1 MSWLEDVFAITKPV
15 IGMCHLPALPGDP
28 QYETDGGMT
37 AVLDHAR
44 AEIENLQR
52 GGVDGI
58 LISNEFSL
66 PYLTRTEPI
75 TAIAMARVVGELR
88 EHLKVPFGVNVLWD
102 GQASIDLAV
111 ATGARFVREVFT
123 GVYAS
128 DFGLWN
134 TRIGEIARHRRNI
147 GAQDVRLL
155 FNIVPE
161 AAAYLGRRTLTDITR
176 STLFNTLP
184 DGLCVSGVTA
194 GASTDEGQLRTVK
207 EASPGTPVFVNT
219 GVNERTVND
228 LLKIADG
235 AIIGTAFKID
245 GRFENRVDPRRV
257 EDLMERVQ
265 KLRATL

>member
-1 MSWLEDVFAITKPV
+1 MSWLENVFAITKPV

-28 QYETDGGMT
+28 HYETGGGMA

-44 AEIENLQR
+44 TEIENLQR

-219 GVNERTVND
+219 GVNERNVND